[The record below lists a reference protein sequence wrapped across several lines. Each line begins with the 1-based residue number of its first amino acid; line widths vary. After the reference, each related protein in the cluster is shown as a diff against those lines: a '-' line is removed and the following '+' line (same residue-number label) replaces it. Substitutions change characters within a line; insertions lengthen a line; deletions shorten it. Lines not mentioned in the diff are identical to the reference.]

1 MSSSGIAGMYLKAR
15 TGSGSKLFYY
25 KLPRYNGVVIDG
37 YECVNEL
44 MASRLMDVLGALRA
58 LPRSSS
64 RANQVFL
71 RKRSVGSSAAAQT
84 RRCRRL
90 RSSRGRRG
98 AKINL
103 AIGWLRS
110 VVDVSQ
116 AHRQTAR
123 GGEGPVTVIS
133 SASAH
138 PVHLSHFLRPLLRYR
153 YLPRSAHKRAER
165 SRGDANERSSP
176 CLKS

>member
-25 KLPRYNGVVIDG
+25 KLPRYNGMVIDG

-71 RKRSVGSSAAAQT
+71 RKRSVGSSVAAQT

-90 RSSRGRRG
+90 RSSRGAER

-116 AHRQTAR
+116 AHRQAAREREGSVTAKNQR
-123 GGEGPVTVIS
+123 VCASGTFVSLFVAPLKISLFGEK
-133 SASAH
+133 
-138 PVHLSHFLRPLLRYR
+138 RPQAR
-153 YLPRSAHKRAER
+153 RA
-165 SRGDANERSSP
+165 
-176 CLKS
+176 LKG

>member
-37 YECVNEL
+37 YECVNVL

-64 RANQVFL
+64 RANQVLL

-98 AKINL
+98 QRSTWPSDGCGRLSTSRKPIGRLPGAGKAQSRLYL
-103 AIGWLRS
+103 ARLRIRYICLI
-110 VVDVSQ
+110 VC
-116 AHRQTAR
+116 
-123 GGEGPVTVIS
+123 GPS
-133 SASAH
+133 
-138 PVHLSHFLRPLLRYR
+138 
-153 YLPRSAHKRAER
+153 
-165 SRGDANERSSP
+165 
-176 CLKS
+176 

>member
-71 RKRSVGSSAAAQT
+71 RIE
-84 RRCRRL
+84 
-90 RSSRGRRG
+90 RGRANPTMSTLEKLARAEG

-103 AIGWLRS
+103 TIGWLQS

-116 AHRQTAR
+116 AHRQAAR

-138 PVHLSHFLRPLLRYR
+138 LVHLSHCLWPLLRYR
-153 YLPRSAHKRAER
+153 YLVRSAHKRAER

>member
-44 MASRLMDVLGALRA
+44 VASRLMDVLGALRA
-58 LPRSSS
+58 LPRLSS

-98 AKINL
+98 Q
-103 AIGWLRS
+103 RS
-110 VVDVSQ
+110 
-116 AHRQTAR
+116 T
-123 GGEGPVTVIS
+123 
-133 SASAH
+133 
-138 PVHLSHFLRPLLRYR
+138 
-153 YLPRSAHKRAER
+153 
-165 SRGDANERSSP
+165 
-176 CLKS
+176 